1 MRVQKHI
8 RDNMCN
14 VHAHITHSQWCMMY
28 EHSFLVRQM
37 EERNIHTN
45 RNSIAIRN
53 IIRIINLNVSCDQ
66 MVTLWTWTDSD
77 NSNYYWD
84 CTVDCFWSYKF
95 LNLLCCI
102 QYCNT
107 ANITMWSGTINTQ
120 SGWRAKEKER
130 RGEGEKEEKIRLR
143 TFTNWS
149 FHQRCVCLCVDP
161 KSALPRSSRQ

>member
-28 EHSFLVRQM
+28 EHSFLVRQL

-95 LNLLCCI
+95 CNLLCCI
-102 QYCNT
+102 QYCIGSEHNDVIW
-107 ANITMWSGTINTQ
+107 NNKYSIWLES
-120 SGWRAKEKER
+120 ER
-130 RGEGEKEEKIRLR
+130 ERKKRGGRKRGE
-143 TFTNWS
+143 NS
-149 FHQRCVCLCVDP
+149 FAYIH
-161 KSALPRSSRQ
+161 